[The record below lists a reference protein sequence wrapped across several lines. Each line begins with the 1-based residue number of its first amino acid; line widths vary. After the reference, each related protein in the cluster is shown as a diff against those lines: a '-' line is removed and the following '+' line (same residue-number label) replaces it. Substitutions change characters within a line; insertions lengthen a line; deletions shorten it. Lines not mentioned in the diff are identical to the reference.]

1 MSRDREP
8 VKKKNRKE
16 KKANNLSN
24 MVEEVEVSPMAKK
37 NSAGPDETAEVT
49 APASS
54 SDECAGQNS
63 VEKNNTN
70 SDGSVLQPQPEKS
83 PKKPSTAKPQDNSFE
98 KSKKWYNIGFMHR
111 TGSSSN
117 SRSVN
122 TTDGK
127 NSIKMDNRHS
137 WHLNDSSEM

>member
-1 MSRDREP
+1 
-8 VKKKNRKE
+8 
-16 KKANNLSN
+16 
-24 MVEEVEVSPMAKK
+24 MVEEVEVTQSNPMANE
-37 NSAGPDETAEVT
+37 NSAGPDETAE
-49 APASS
+49 AAPPASS

-63 VEKNNTN
+63 IEKCETNNTN

-83 PKKPSTAKPQDNSFE
+83 PKKPSTAKPQENSFE

-117 SRSVN
+117 SRSAN
-122 TTDGK
+122 TSDGK